1 MSSASQID
9 LNSLS
14 IFDALAEAGS
24 FTAAADRLGVAK
36 AKVSLQIARLE
47 RALGVQL
54 FARTTRRVTL
64 TDAGRAL
71 HAQCQPLLQNLAE
84 VLSEAGGHGGGELS
98 GQLRIAATV
107 LQATQSLAG
116 ALAAFAELHPRLHID
131 LRTGDQV
138 ADMLTDGIDVSF
150 RMGWLRDS
158 SQRAIQLGEFAQYIV
173 AAPDYLRR
181 HGRPSRPEQLAAHA
195 WLTLTLL
202 PAPRTLS
209 LSHPDG
215 RQAKV
220 QLHSRMQVN
229 SANALLALAE
239 CGAGI
244 TAMEALT
251 ARAALTEGRLVRL
264 LPAWQLPRGGMY
276 AVLPP
281 GRHVAP
287 KARAFIDFY
296 RAWLAGRQP

>member
-1 MSSASQID
+1 MTPASQID
-9 LNSLS
+9 LNSLG
-14 IFDALAEAGS
+14 IFDALAETGS

-54 FARTTRRVTL
+54 FVRTTRRVAL
-64 TDAGRAL
+64 TDAGRIL
-71 HAQCQPLLQNLAE
+71 HQQCQPLLHGLAE
-84 VLSEAGGHGGGELS
+84 VLSEAGGHGGELS
-98 GQLRIAATV
+98 GQLRVAATV
-107 LQATQSLAG
+107 LQATQSLAA
-116 ALAAFAELHPRLHID
+116 ALAAFADLHPRLQID
-131 LRTGDQV
+131 LRTGDHV
-138 ADMLTDGIDVSF
+138 ADMLADGIDISF

-158 SQRAIQLGEFAQYIV
+158 SQRAIKLGEFGQHIV
-173 AAPDYLRR
+173 AAPAYLQR
-181 HGRPSRPEQLAAHA
+181 HGRPTRPAQLAGHA
-195 WLTLTLL
+195 WLTLSLL
-202 PAPRTLS
+202 PTPRTLA
-209 LSHPDG
+209 LSHADG
-215 RQAKV
+215 RQIKV
-220 QLHSRMQVN
+220 QLQSRMQVN

-251 ARAALTEGRLVRL
+251 VKAALKEGRLVRL

-296 RAWLAGRQP
+296 RAWMAGHQS

>member
-1 MSSASQID
+1 MPPASQID

-71 HAQCQPLLQNLAE
+71 HAQCQPLLHNLAE
-84 VLSEAGGHGGGELS
+84 VLSAAGGHGGELS

-116 ALAAFAELHPRLHID
+116 ALAAFAELHPRLVID

-138 ADMLTDGIDVSF
+138 ADMLADGIDVSF

-181 HGRPSRPEQLAAHA
+181 RGRPSRPEQLAAHA
-195 WLTLTLL
+195 WLTLSLL
-202 PAPRTLS
+202 PAPRTLA

-220 QLHSRMQVN
+220 QLQSRMQVN

-251 ARAALTEGRLVRL
+251 AKAALKEGRLVRL

-296 RAWLAGRQP
+296 RAWLASHRP